1 MPDSRFVTVALVTA
15 AIVTVAISVWQE
27 NQRIVHSITSSS
39 FHMKRENCFMWLLGS
54 MVHGISLSVSCPV
67 IWVTNVA
74 KVCTL
79 RAQGTVETSSLQQG
93 VVPYNNT
100 GQRRGLASWPGHFSP
115 QRASLLL
122 AARGACVSTESIR
135 RMTLHLCLLT
145 TCIYQLILQLCP
157 YAQGPWQ

>member
-15 AIVTVAISVWQE
+15 ATVTVAISVWQE
-27 NQRIVHSITSSS
+27 NQSIVHSITSSS
-39 FHMKRENCFMWLLGS
+39 FHMKGENCFMWLLGS
-54 MVHGISLSVSCPV
+54 MVHGISLSVSCTA

-115 QRASLLL
+115 QRSSLLP

-135 RMTLHLCLLT
+135 RMTLHLCLLSRLVFT
-145 TCIYQLILQLCP
+145 S
-157 YAQGPWQ
+157 